1 MTDLIAAPLSSLE
14 ARVLGVLVEK
24 QYATP
29 DTYPLTLNALAAG
42 CNQKTSRHPVMAVT
56 EADLIPVME
65 SLKHRSLV
73 IESYGASGRVLRYAN
88 NLAKVLAVGQSM
100 LALLATLML
109 RGPQTAGELRTNS
122 DRLYHFA
129 DVSSVEAYLEDM
141 ITRAA
146 IPLVVKLARQPGA
159 REHRWA
165 HTLCGPVTGEAAEA
179 QGDASRDEL
188 RNTSDVSVLAVE
200 VSALREEVA
209 DLRQR
214 LARLEQALGG

>member
-1 MTDLIAAPLSSLE
+1 MTDLIAAPLSALE

-29 DTYPLTLNALAAG
+29 DTYPLTLNAMAAG
-42 CNQKTSRHPVMAVT
+42 CSQKTSRHPVMAVT

-65 SLKHRSLV
+65 SLKYRSLV
-73 IESYGASGRVLRYAN
+73 IESYGASGRVLRYAH
-88 NLAKVLAVGQSM
+88 NLGKVLGIGHSM

-165 HTLCGPVTGEAAEA
+165 HTLCGPVVAEA
-179 QGDASRDEL
+179 TEVQGDAARGTGRDSADAA
-188 RNTSDVSVLAVE
+188 TLAAE
-200 VSALREEVA
+200 VAALREEVA
-209 DLRQR
+209 ELRQR